1 MDRQLDTG
9 IETGLQFFGKM
20 TASISHEIKNVMAII
35 NESAGLLED
44 YSLMAEKGMPIDP
57 ERLKVVSDRIA
68 AQIRRANGIT
78 TNMNSL
84 AHSVDEFEKSVDIR
98 ETLALA
104 VGLTGRFADMRSV
117 ILDFQPPSDP
127 AVVATLAESAFPAV
141 VTSPF
146 HLLNLIWQVLD
157 FAMDASGAGKRV
169 GLTFEAGP
177 TSVKIRFTGIEAL
190 TNVPETVFPTAKEA
204 ALLHML
210 GATIHQDAEKGEINL
225 VLPKDVRQQVTAES

>member
-1 MDRQLDTG
+1 MDRQLDAE
-9 IETGLQFFGKM
+9 IKTGLQFFGKM

-117 ILDFQPPSDP
+117 TLDFHPPSD
-127 AVVATLAESAFPAV
+127 FPAV
-141 VTSPF
+141 ITSPF
-146 HLLNLIWQVLD
+146 HLLNLIWRILD
-157 FAMDASGAGKRV
+157 FAMDASGTGKKV

-190 TNVPETVFPTAKEA
+190 TNEPSTIFPTATES

-210 GATIHQDAEKGEINL
+210 GAAIHQDAKKGEINL
-225 VLPKDVRQQVTAES
+225 VLPKDVRQQAAAES

>member
-57 ERLKVVSDRIA
+57 ERLRVVSDRVA
-68 AQIRRANGIT
+68 NQIRRANGIAK
-78 TNMNSL
+78 NLNSL
-84 AHSVDEFEKSVDIR
+84 AHSVDEFQKSVDIK
-98 ETLALA
+98 ETLELA

-117 ILDFQPPSDP
+117 ILDFQPPSD
-127 AVVATLAESAFPAV
+127 FPAV
-141 VTSPF
+141 ITSPF